1 MKMLPVE
8 DLANIFG
15 LLSAVSWGAGDF
27 VGGCATRRTSA
38 YSAVMATQITG
49 IIMFPVLA
57 LAFSESLPSVNNLMW
72 GGLAGFFGAAGLILL
87 YMSMAR
93 GKMSIVATLAAV
105 IAIIIPVIYSA
116 INEGLPGTLKIAGFI
131 FALIGIWFI
140 VRMNAGLE
148 LKRKDIEYIAV
159 AGTLFGLFFISI
171 DKFSS
176 TGIYWPLTF
185 SRITALI
192 MLAVFM
198 ITTKKVKKPTSDG
211 ILLVILAGIFNTG
224 GVVLFA
230 LASVAGRLD
239 VATILS
245 SLSPAVT
252 VLLACVIIKEKL
264 APRQLMGVV
273 ASMAAIVLISM

>member
-1 MKMLPVE
+1 MLPVE
-8 DLANIFG
+8 NLANLFG
-15 LLSAVSWGAGDF
+15 LLSALSWGAGDF
-27 VGGCATRRTSA
+27 VGGCATRRTNA
-38 YSAVMATQITG
+38 YSAVIATQITG

-57 LAFSESLPSVNNLMW
+57 LAFSESLPSLNNLMW

-116 INEGLPGTLKIAGFI
+116 INEGLPDTLKIAGFL

-140 VRMNAGLE
+140 VRMNSGLD
-148 LKRKDIEYIAV
+148 LKTKDLEHIAI

-192 MLAVFM
+192 MLAAFM
-198 ITTKKVKKPTSDG
+198 LSTKKVSKPASDG

-245 SLSPAVT
+245 SLSPGVT
-252 VLLACVIIKEKL
+252 VLLACVILKERL
-264 APRQLMGVV
+264 VPRQWLGIM
-273 ASMAAIVLISM
+273 ASLAAIALISM

>member
-1 MKMLPVE
+1 MLLV
-8 DLANIFG
+8 DNLANVFA
-15 LLSAVSWGAGDF
+15 LLAALSWGAGDF
-27 VGGCATRRTSA
+27 VGGCATRRTNA
-38 YSAVMATQITG
+38 YSAVMATQLTG

-57 LAFSESLPSVNNLMW
+57 LAFSENLPSLNNLMW
-72 GGLAGFFGAAGLILL
+72 GGLAGFFGASGLILL

-93 GKMSIVATLAAV
+93 GKMSIVVTLAAI

-116 INEGLPGTLKIAGFI
+116 INEGIPDTFKIAGFI
-131 FALIGIWFI
+131 LALIGIWFI
-140 VRMNAGLE
+140 VRMNAGLNLE
-148 LKRKDIEYIAV
+148 NKDVEYIAV
-159 AGTLFGLFFISI
+159 AGILFGLFFISI

-192 MLAVFM
+192 MLTGFM
-198 ITTKKVKKPTSDG
+198 MLTKASSKPTSDAF
-211 ILLVILAGIFNTG
+211 LLVILAGILNTG

-252 VLLACVIIKEKL
+252 VLLACIILKEQL
-264 APRQLMGVV
+264 APRQWVGVI
-273 ASMAAIVLISM
+273 ASITAIVLISM

>member
-1 MKMLPVE
+1 MLLV
-8 DLANIFG
+8 DNLANVFA
-15 LLSAVSWGAGDF
+15 LLAALSWGAGDF
-27 VGGCATRRTSA
+27 VGGCATRRTNA
-38 YSAVMATQITG
+38 YSAVMATQLTG
-49 IIMFPVLA
+49 IIIFPVLA
-57 LAFSESLPSVNNLMW
+57 LAFSENLPSLNNLIW

-93 GKMSIVATLAAV
+93 GKMSIVVTLAAI

-116 INEGLPGTLKIAGFI
+116 INEGLPDTFKIAGFI
-131 FALIGIWFI
+131 LALIGIWFI
-140 VRMNAGLE
+140 VRMNAGLNLE
-148 LKRKDIEYIAV
+148 NKDVEYIAV
-159 AGTLFGLFFISI
+159 AGILFGLFFISI

-192 MLAVFM
+192 MLAGFIM
-198 ITTKKVKKPTSDG
+198 LTKAPSKPTSDAF
-211 ILLVILAGIFNTG
+211 LLVILAGILNTG

-252 VLLACVIIKEKL
+252 VLLACIILKEQL
-264 APRQLMGVV
+264 APRQWVGVI
-273 ASMAAIVLISM
+273 ASITAIVLISM

>member
-1 MKMLPVE
+1 MLSVE
-8 DLANIFG
+8 NLANIFG
-15 LLSAVSWGAGDF
+15 ILAALSWGAGDF
-27 VGGCATRRTSA
+27 VGGCATRRTNA
-38 YSAVMATQITG
+38 YYAVMATQITG

-57 LAFSESLPSVNNLMW
+57 LVFSESLPSLYNLIW

-116 INEGLPGTLKIAGFI
+116 INEGLPGSFKIAGFI
-131 FALIGIWFI
+131 FALIGIWFT
-140 VRMNAGLE
+140 VRMNTGMQ
-148 LKRKDIEYIAV
+148 LKVKDIEYIAV
-159 AGTLFGLFFISI
+159 AGLLFGLFFISI

-198 ITTKKVKKPTSDG
+198 ITTKKVNKPISDG
-211 ILLVILAGIFNTG
+211 TLLVILAAIFNTG

-252 VLLACVIIKEKL
+252 VLLACIILKEQL
-264 APRQLMGVV
+264 APRQWLGVI
-273 ASMAAIVLISM
+273 ASMTAIVLISM

>member
-1 MKMLPVE
+1 MLPVE
-8 DLANIFG
+8 NLANIFG
-15 LLSAVSWGAGDF
+15 LLSALSWGAGDF
-27 VGGCATRRTSA
+27 VGGYATRRASA
-38 YSAVMATQITG
+38 YSAVMATQVTG
-49 IIMFPVLA
+49 IIMFPILA
-57 LAFSESLPSVNNLMW
+57 LVFSESLPSFNNLMW

-116 INEGLPGTLKIAGFI
+116 INEGLPDTFKIAGFI

-148 LKRKDIEYIAV
+148 LETKDIKYIAV
-159 AGTLFGLFFISI
+159 AGILFGMFFISI
-171 DKFSS
+171 DSFSS

-185 SRITALI
+185 SRITAL
-192 MLAVFM
+192 FM
-198 ITTKKVKKPTSDG
+198 ITLFIKITATKITKPTSNAI
-211 ILLVILAGIFNTG
+211 ILVVLAGIFNTG

-252 VLLACVIIKEKL
+252 VLLACVILKEKL
-264 APRQLMGVV
+264 APRQWVGVV
-273 ASMAAIVLISM
+273 ASMTAIVLISI